1 VRAARRRTQG
11 LAEDALPNGRRG
23 QHALADE
30 WVDPAAFARERQVFG
45 HRDALQHPVWDEAGV
60 HVGWYSA
67 RYDLTV
73 WTERGLEL
81 ELARLDERKTP
92 VRLRRR
98 LLV

>member
-1 VRAARRRTQG
+1 LKAARRRAQG
-11 LAEDALPNGRRG
+11 LDEHAVPDGRRG
-23 QHALADE
+23 RHGLADGWAPPVTAAE
-30 WVDPAAFARERQVFG
+30 REAFARL
-45 HRDALQHPVWDEAGV
+45 DAMRHPVWNRDGI